1 LADFDV
7 SFRIRPNLDED
18 DILKALEERDF
29 LIRPDASEY
38 NSLKE
43 LHDKIIAGIS
53 AVQVHFSHLKT

>member
-1 LADFDV
+1 MF
-7 SFRIRPNLDED
+7 SFRIRANLDED

-29 LIRPDASEY
+29 LIRPDSSDY

-53 AVQVHFSHLKT
+53 AVQVHFSYS